1 MSIRRFL
8 AALTMALLVTTAL
21 FWLMQ
26 KLVNI
31 GDREAGTTGKE
42 TVIERIKIVDEPPPP
57 PPPPVRQPQ
66 APETVTAKRQSA
78 ALSIAPVDLPLQD
91 LPVPQMTLNFQPG
104 GRLQSPGLLSGVATG
119 DALAAFA
126 AGEEGFEGKD
136 LVPISSAR
144 PRYPRAAA
152 EREIEGWV
160 EVIFVVAGNGKVS
173 NIRVLDASPRGIFE
187 DAAVYAM
194 SRWLYAPFYLKGK
207 PVAREAT
214 QIFYFTLDDIQ
225 DLYLWDD

>member
-66 APETVTAKRQSA
+66 APETVTA
-78 ALSIAPVDLPLQD
+78 
-91 LPVPQMTLNFQPG
+91 
-104 GRLQSPGLLSGVATG
+104 
-119 DALAAFA
+119 
-126 AGEEGFEGKD
+126 
-136 LVPISSAR
+136 
-144 PRYPRAAA
+144 
-152 EREIEGWV
+152 
-160 EVIFVVAGNGKVS
+160 
-173 NIRVLDASPRGIFE
+173 
-187 DAAVYAM
+187 
-194 SRWLYAPFYLKGK
+194 
-207 PVAREAT
+207 
-214 QIFYFTLDDIQ
+214 
-225 DLYLWDD
+225 